1 MLKVGSKAPE
11 FALEDAKQQTHSL
24 SQALG
29 KTVILYFYPRDNT
42 PGCTQQACDFR
53 DQLESLNAQNTVIFG
68 ISRDSARSHANFQAK
83 HDLNFTLLSDP
94 ELIAHQSYHAL
105 KEQDKTV
112 RSTFLIDKTGKIIK
126 IWPKV
131 SVKGHVA
138 EVLEA
143 IEQLT

>member
-11 FALEDAKQQTHSL
+11 FTLEDAKQQTHTL
-24 SQALG
+24 SKAKG
-29 KTVILYFYPRDNT
+29 KTVVLYFYPRDNT
-42 PGCTQQACDFR
+42 PGCTQEACDFR
-53 DQLESLNAQNTVIFG
+53 DQLENLNARNTVVYG
-68 ISRDSARSHANFQAK
+68 ISRDSTRSHENFQTK
-83 HDLNFTLLSDP
+83 HQLNFTLLSDP
-94 ELIAHQSYHAL
+94 ELSAHQAYQAL
-105 KEQDKTV
+105 NEQDKTI

-126 IWPKV
+126 VWPKV